1 VRSSVRAYA
10 LLLHRC
16 LAMFSC
22 MITTCRRN
30 LLQAGAEPIHNFPTV
45 LPSTPPFCFTRV
57 AGGCVCVCCCFV
69 LFRLTP
75 NYSCAQ
81 LPAAIIQTQLKLSI
95 LFNCTPVASWVR
107 AWSATEIAIVP
118 SLPNTQNN
126 VKHTF
131 VEWNY
136 RTGICK
142 ALVLDPSWEV
152 SRAGREAPQG
162 LAAKAV
168 ARFPYTPPGLPPW
181 TKGGCFRAVVLNPD
195 DPGGV

>member
-1 VRSSVRAYA
+1 
-10 LLLHRC
+10 
-16 LAMFSC
+16 M
-22 MITTCRRN
+22 
-30 LLQAGAEPIHNFPTV
+30 
-45 LPSTPPFCFTRV
+45 
-57 AGGCVCVCCCFV
+57 CCCFV
-69 LFRLTP
+69 LFRLAP
-75 NYSCAQ
+75 NYSCTQ

-126 VKHTF
+126 VTHTL
-131 VEWNY
+131 VELNY

-162 LAAKAV
+162 LAAKAA

-181 TKGGCFRAVVLNPD
+181 TKGGCFRGVVLDPD
-195 DPGGV
+195 DPGFGRLAPKDTPKKEPTGGSHKTSLWLPPGGSPQAPNWLPLGGLWRPLSGPRGGGPC

>member
-1 VRSSVRAYA
+1 
-10 LLLHRC
+10 
-16 LAMFSC
+16 M
-22 MITTCRRN
+22 
-30 LLQAGAEPIHNFPTV
+30 
-45 LPSTPPFCFTRV
+45 
-57 AGGCVCVCCCFV
+57 CCCFV
-69 LFRLTP
+69 LFRLAP
-75 NYSCAQ
+75 NYSCTQ
-81 LPAAIIQTQLKLSI
+81 PAAITQTQLKLSI

-126 VKHTF
+126 VKHTL
-131 VEWNY
+131 VELNY

-181 TKGGCFRAVVLNPD
+181 TKGGCSRGVVLNPD

>member
-1 VRSSVRAYA
+1 
-10 LLLHRC
+10 
-16 LAMFSC
+16 M
-22 MITTCRRN
+22 
-30 LLQAGAEPIHNFPTV
+30 
-45 LPSTPPFCFTRV
+45 
-57 AGGCVCVCCCFV
+57 
-69 LFRLTP
+69 
-75 NYSCAQ
+75 
-81 LPAAIIQTQLKLSI
+81 
-95 LFNCTPVASWVR
+95 R

-181 TKGGCFRAVVLNPD
+181 TKGGCFRAVVLNPE